1 MSSPLDPWKLLI
13 INPNTTKSMTDSVE
27 TVVDA
32 VLSKQ
37 PLLHIECTFFTSP
50 SSTDGGSIASINSP
64 EDAEK
69 TAEYCMPHL
78 QSLIDSHD
86 AFLVACYSEH
96 PLVGMIQRDINSRHP
111 QVGKQK
117 FVTGIFEASVDA
129 SLASLSRAA
138 KGEDDDVLLFA
149 IVTTGKIWEVALS
162 SAITRLEDGKRKE
175 EVFAGV
181 ETTGLTAVE
190 LHDLP
195 EELVRSRLSEAASR
209 LVSRESNSKRKV
221 RAICLGCAG
230 MVGFESA
237 VQEGVYRV
245 LGNEVGKDVEIV
257 DGIVAGVEGLLR
269 QLQTR

>member
-1 MSSPLDPWKLLI
+1 
-13 INPNTTKSMTDSVE
+13 MTDSVK
-27 TVVDA
+27 TVVDT

-78 QSLIDSHD
+78 HSLIDSHD
-86 AFLVACYSEH
+86 VFLVACYSEH
-96 PLVGMIQRDINSRHP
+96 PLVGMIQRDINSRDLP
-111 QVGKQK
+111 QNKQK

-129 SLASLSRAA
+129 SLASLSRAET
-138 KGEDDDVLLFA
+138 GEELLFG
-149 IVTTGKIWEVALS
+149 IVTTGKIWEAALS
-162 SAITRLEDGKRKE
+162 SAIPRLEDGKRAE

-195 EELVRSRLSEAASR
+195 KDLVRSRLSEAASR

-245 LGNEVGKDVEIV
+245 LGNEVGKDVVIV
-257 DGIVAGVEGLLR
+257 DGIVAGVEVLLR
-269 QLQTR
+269 RLQTR